1 MPERITSLHAIE
13 ELLKRGKLTAE
24 LIVDPKRG
32 QFKSRIRHLIDLA
45 ESSGVRVV
53 FTSADEMLRSFGR
66 IEHRGAVLNLEGRA
80 GISFKSVLKQLREPQ
95 QLVMVLD
102 SITDPHNLGAILRSA
117 DQFSVDTVVI
127 QSRGSAK
134 ETETVA
140 GVSAGANAWVTVTVE
155 SNIRNAI
162 DLLKKEGFWVFG
174 ADMQGEP
181 ITQIQLDGK
190 IAIVLGSEGKGLR
203 RLVRESCDRLISI
216 PSSGHVDSFN
226 VSVAAGIL
234 MYEVRR
240 QQGYFSVEER

>member
-1 MPERITSLHAIE
+1 MPARITNLHAIE
-13 ELLKRGKLTAE
+13 ELLKRGNVSAE

-32 QFKSRIRHLIDLA
+32 QIKSRLKHLIDLA
-45 ESSGVRVV
+45 ERSGVRVV
-53 FTSADEMLRSFGR
+53 FASAEEMHRSLGR
-66 IEHRGAVLNLEGRA
+66 GEHRGAVLNLEDSA
-80 GISFKSVLKQLREPQ
+80 GVSLKTTLKQLREPQ
-95 QLVMVLD
+95 QLVLVLD

-117 DQFSVDTVVI
+117 DQFSVDAVVI
-127 QSRGSAK
+127 SAHRSAK

-140 GVSAGANAWVTVTVE
+140 GVSAGASAWVTVTVE

-174 ADMQGEP
+174 ADMQGDP
-181 ITQIQLDGK
+181 ITQIRLEGQ
-190 IAIVLGSEGKGLR
+190 IAIVLGSEGNGLR

-226 VSVAAGIL
+226 VSVAASIL

-240 QQGYFSVEER
+240 QQGYFSVD